1 VKGYPTILKKKQI
14 RFLSFYKSKTYKNA
28 QWTPKY
34 TGSKDYILTGD
45 EVERELKSLYRIVWN
60 VSIRGDNGKVHKLQ
74 THVASIQYWAVVE
87 EFKEFLQ
94 YRQERIK
101 NKGRSESM
109 SLKRSYLPG
118 HVPKL
123 EKAIDEFIVD
133 VGNDISIEGR
143 IYDAIKSKVL
153 KEGDNRVDLEEALE
167 KISRKWN
174 PIKKEIVQEYV
185 ASEEFTVWLS
195 NEAMRKKGPRRPT
208 KEEFRD
214 QQKAEEQ
221 FRSFKEAFGNAF
233 SGKSQYQEQS
243 KSSDKSKTPPE
254 NKGNGHIT
262 NLKLAKNIVQAGYRA
277 LAKAYHPD
285 AGGDEESMKELNR
298 IKEQLDDLLL

>member
-174 PIKKEIVQEYV
+174 PIKKEIPQ
-185 ASEEFTVWLS
+185 AGRT
-195 NEAMRKKGPRRPT
+195 
-208 KEEFRD
+208 
-214 QQKAEEQ
+214 QKATWHCSLGGQ
-221 FRSFKEAFGNAF
+221 NRSACSGEGRFCHIREGF
-233 SGKSQYQEQS
+233 SWFFVR
-243 KSSDKSKTPPE
+243 
-254 NKGNGHIT
+254 
-262 NLKLAKNIVQAGYRA
+262 VQTRA
-277 LAKAYHPD
+277 RAA
-285 AGGDEESMKELNR
+285 
-298 IKEQLDDLLL
+298 